1 LRRAYVSVDAEGLPG
16 IFHPTQLTPE
26 GKLFHELR
34 EVMGKV
40 VKFTSE
46 ELRKHGVRE
55 VWVADSHGFM
65 GNLNYLELPD
75 DTYLIRGSLRPI
87 SMVYGIER
95 GFDAAMF
102 LGYHAAAGTARSLA
116 DHTYVGLAFYEVRV
130 NGVRASEF
138 YINALVAGHYG
149 VPVALVAGDDKLRED
164 VLEKA
169 PWAVYVT
176 FKESA
181 SRYSAVMKPMNVVL
195 RELGEGIAEA
205 VRRVKEGAARPL
217 RVEGPVRMEFQ
228 FRRTEYADAAE
239 DMPGVERVD
248 AYTVR
253 YLARDIVEGYRV
265 MRVLSLV
272 ALAVDAAFRV

>member
-1 LRRAYVSVDAEGLPG
+1 MKRAYVSVDAEGLPG
-16 IFHPTQLTPE
+16 IFHPTQLTLE

-34 EVMGKV
+34 EVMSRV
-40 VKFTSE
+40 VRFTSE
-46 ELRKHGVRE
+46 ELRKQGVKE

-65 GNLNYLELPD
+65 GNLNYLDLPD

-95 GFDAAMF
+95 GFDAAIF

-130 NGVRASEF
+130 NGVKASEF

-149 VPVALVAGDDKLRED
+149 VPVVLVAGDEKLRDD
-164 VLEKA
+164 VLEKT
-169 PWAVYVT
+169 PWVVYVT

-195 RELGEGIAEA
+195 KELGEGIAEA
-205 VRRVKEGAARPL
+205 VMRVRGGAVKPL
-217 RVEGPVRMEFQ
+217 RIEGPVRMEFQ

-239 DMPGVERVD
+239 DMPGVERLD

-253 YLARDIVEGYRV
+253 YVARDVVEGYKV
-265 MRVLSLV
+265 MRVLASL
-272 ALAVDAAFRV
+272 ALAIDAAFRV